1 MSSPIPILPTSSQPS
16 KTNYSGGEDDVG
28 ANTGSAG
35 LYPTSVARLSPTLTR
50 NLDPHDPSNLERQR
64 TMDAD
69 VAIQLCAST
78 PLLAL
83 CVSGFP
89 CHANGRT
96 IARARSASLAAARRP
111 SNASPPSPEQLSNY
125 VTGAVSVL
133 PTEEEDCAEAYN
145 IHMEDHGHEDDARMR
160 LIEPEQ
166 VINREHDPALLVA
179 SPEPSGG
186 ATPHVLPRTHHT
198 EATHVPP
205 PEYLPSA
212 AYRTVFDFGPL
223 EEFGRAEKE
232 RLQIFSP
239 VDTKPQSPEQD
250 LRRRLVQV
258 AQEVQQVEG
267 APALLED
274 LPQLRETQGEAST
287 SARSRQ
293 RKLSYSHPQPRRGK
307 LALFENTLAAS
318 STLHSQIPLTP
329 SFEDGQPT
337 HLQQQRPH
345 ITLSMG
351 MGPDDVHQDK
361 PFRFSFYSNA
371 LPSTIHARSLA
382 ELPAEGQ
389 TFEELFHGKREQQHG
404 KSHVPL
410 GHLSSVATTATT
422 TVNVNMGS
430 GYATPAARSIH
441 RFGGDHSTGS
451 APPPGPPSR
460 GPALYDDDDA
470 NTWWLDVLS
479 PTDEEMRVLSKVF
492 GIHPLTTEDIQMEE
506 TREKIE
512 LFQNYYLVSFRSFD
526 QNPYS
531 PTHLEPI
538 NYYIVVFREGTLS
551 VHTLSTLHIW
561 VWNEC

>member
-1 MSSPIPILPTSSQPS
+1 
-16 KTNYSGGEDDVG
+16 
-28 ANTGSAG
+28 
-35 LYPTSVARLSPTLTR
+35 
-50 NLDPHDPSNLERQR
+50 
-64 TMDAD
+64 MDAD
-69 VAIQLCAST
+69 VAIQLCTS
-78 PLLAL
+78 PLLFCYLHVLWFVWISA
-83 CVSGFP
+83 

-111 SNASPPSPEQLSNY
+111 SIASPPTPEQ
-125 VTGAVSVL
+125 VTGYAAGSVL
-133 PTEEEDCAEAYN
+133 PTEEEDCTDVYN
-145 IHMEDHGHEDDARMR
+145 IHMEDHEHEHEASMR

-166 VINREHDPALLVA
+166 VMNPAHDPALLV
-179 SPEPSGG
+179 PSSKRNGG
-186 ATPHVLPRTHHT
+186 ATPHAHPQSHPIETTR
-198 EATHVPP
+198 APP

-212 AYRTVFDFGPL
+212 AYRTGFDFDPL
-223 EEFGRAEKE
+223 ELFGRAEKE
-232 RLQIFSP
+232 RLMIVSP
-239 VDTKPQSPEQD
+239 VDTKLQSPEQD

-258 AQEVQQVEG
+258 AQEESQADEEPTPTAVPPQQPEEM
-267 APALLED
+267 P
-274 LPQLRETQGEAST
+274 GEAST
-287 SARSRQ
+287 STRVRQ

-307 LALFENTLAAS
+307 LALFENSLAAT
-318 STLHSQIPLTP
+318 STLHSQLPLTF
-329 SFEDGQPT
+329 SFDDGQLSN
-337 HLQQQRPH
+337 LQQHLPH

-351 MGPDDVHQDK
+351 MGPDGAHQDK

-389 TFEELFHGKREQQHG
+389 TFEELFQGKREQQHAM
-404 KSHVPL
+404 PL
-410 GHLSSVATTATT
+410 SNLGGAATTTTT
-422 TVNVNMGS
+422 TVNTNMGS
-430 GYATPAARSIH
+430 GYATPAARSVH
-441 RFGGDHSTGS
+441 RLGGDHSVGS
-451 APPPGPPSR
+451 APAPGPPSR
-460 GPALYDDDDA
+460 IPALYDDDDA

-551 VHTLSTLHIW
+551 VRTLVQLSTFGYGTHPDDRLIDR
-561 VWNEC
+561 

>member
-1 MSSPIPILPTSSQPS
+1 
-16 KTNYSGGEDDVG
+16 
-28 ANTGSAG
+28 
-35 LYPTSVARLSPTLTR
+35 
-50 NLDPHDPSNLERQR
+50 
-64 TMDAD
+64 
-69 VAIQLCAST
+69 
-78 PLLAL
+78 
-83 CVSGFP
+83 
-89 CHANGRT
+89 
-96 IARARSASLAAARRP
+96 
-111 SNASPPSPEQLSNY
+111 
-125 VTGAVSVL
+125 
-133 PTEEEDCAEAYN
+133 
-145 IHMEDHGHEDDARMR
+145 MEDHEHEDDARMR
-160 LIEPEQ
+160 LIEPERIMNQ
-166 VINREHDPALLVA
+166 THDPALLVA
-179 SPEPSGG
+179 SPEPCGE
-186 ATPHVLPRTHHT
+186 ATPHVHPQIRHT
-198 EATHVPP
+198 ETSHAPP

-212 AYRTVFDFGPL
+212 VYRTGFDFSPL
-223 EEFGRAEKE
+223 EEFGQAEKE
-232 RLQIFSP
+232 RLNIVSP
-239 VDTKPQSPEQD
+239 VVTKPQSPEQD

-267 APALLED
+267 APALTEEP
-274 LPQLRETQGEAST
+274 PQLGELPGEAST

-307 LALFENTLAAS
+307 LALFENSLAAS
-318 STLHSQIPLTP
+318 STLHSQLPITP
-329 SFEDGQPT
+329 MFEDGEPT

-351 MGPDDVHQDK
+351 IGPDDVHQDK

-389 TFEELFHGKREQQHG
+389 TFEELFRGKRELQHAA

-410 GHLSSVATTATT
+410 GPFGSVATATT
-422 TVNVNMGS
+422 TAVNLNMGS
-430 GYATPAARSIH
+430 GSATPAARSIH
-441 RFGGDHSTGS
+441 RFGGDYSIGS
-451 APPPGPPSR
+451 APPPGPPSKA
-460 GPALYDDDDA
+460 PAMYDDDDA

-551 VHTLSTLHIW
+551 VHTLSLLSLFVCGTNADERLVVPFPCVAPPAECPKAHQAAQGLHLRH
-561 VWNEC
+561 V